1 MAIVRLL
8 LFTALAIIV
17 IALALYVV
25 KRDRRY
31 LRFVG
36 QVAKFLG
43 ITLLAILLW
52 FAVER
57 LFGPFPGVFSP
68 TSGIKPARGS
78 PFVATA
84 STRA

>member
-36 QVAKFLG
+36 QVAKFVVVV
-43 ITLLAILLW
+43 LLAIFVW

-57 LFGPFPGVFSP
+57 LFGPFPGAFSP
-68 TSGIKPARGS
+68 TSDIKPARAP